1 MILGPCIST
10 RRAKKKKKGQKKK
23 EEAFILHFYS
33 SKRELY
39 WRAKIAFLCYR
50 VILIYRSEEPKVC
63 LINLYAKEE
72 FSLEFY

>member
-1 MILGPCIST
+1 MKSQKK
-10 RRAKKKKKGQKKK
+10 RKKKK
-23 EEAFILHFYS
+23 EAFILHFYS

-39 WRAKIAFLCYR
+39 WRAKIAFLCWR
-50 VILIYRSEEPKVC
+50 VILIYRSEEPAVC